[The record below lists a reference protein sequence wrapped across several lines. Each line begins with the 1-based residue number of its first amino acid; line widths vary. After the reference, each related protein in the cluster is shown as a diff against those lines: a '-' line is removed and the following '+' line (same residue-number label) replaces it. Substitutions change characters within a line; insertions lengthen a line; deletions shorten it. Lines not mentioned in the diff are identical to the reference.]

1 MMQPSRADE
10 QPAAVTGEPTERKDA
25 AEEETA
31 LVDVQAVGK
40 VYDPLPLWM
49 KFLLRSSIS
58 SPVQA
63 LSSISF
69 KVQPGEICAVVG
81 PNGAG
86 KSTLFRILTGLTTP
100 TTGAALIDGH
110 DSNAES
116 TAVRRLIGFAPADD
130 RSLYLRHS
138 CWENLTFHGRLQG
151 IGGKKLEDRANEV
164 LELVG
169 LQRVKDRVGFAL
181 SAGMR
186 ARLQIARAMLH
197 RPRVLILDE
206 PTGAVDPMGSR
217 ELLEIIVGVVREER
231 LATLLSSHRLEEI
244 EVLHDHV
251 LLLDGGRQLY
261 WGDLDSLRQLW
272 QRPLIEVS
280 FRSEEAAA
288 LGFQVLQERGE
299 QELSW
304 RDAHCILVGGE
315 DGPGAVL
322 SKLAGQL
329 DDVTGVQKVALGMRE
344 LLTEVLLRSP
354 APDS

>member
-1 MMQPSRADE
+1 MTQPSSAGQ
-10 QPAAVTGEPTERKDA
+10 QPTAVSGEPASRSASAQHK
-25 AEEETA
+25 TA
-31 LVDVQAVGK
+31 LVDVQGVGK
-40 VYDPLPLWM
+40 IYDPLPLWM
-49 KFLLRSSIS
+49 KLLLRSSIS

-69 KVQPGEICAVVG
+69 QVQPGEICAVVG

-86 KSTLFRILTGLTTP
+86 KSTLFRILTGLTSP
-100 TTGAALIDGH
+100 TTGAAFIDGL

-116 TAVRRLIGFAPADD
+116 TEFRRLVGFAPADD

-151 IGGKKLEDRANEV
+151 IGGKELEQRANEV

-169 LQRVKDRVGFAL
+169 LERVKDRVGFAL

-217 ELLEIIVGVVREER
+217 ELLEIIVGVVREEG

-261 WGDLDSLRQLW
+261 WGNLDSLRVLW

-280 FRSEEAAA
+280 FRSAEAAA
-288 LGFQVLQERGE
+288 EGFRVLQDSGE
-299 QELSW
+299 KDLTW
-304 RDAHCILVGGE
+304 RDAQCIVVGSE
-315 DGPGAVL
+315 DGAGLVL
-322 SKLAGQL
+322 SKLAAQL
-329 DDVTGVQKVALGMRE
+329 NDVTGVQKVALGMRE
-344 LLTEVLLRSP
+344 LLTEVLLRSSSP
-354 APDS
+354 GS